1 MDTYLFQYNYTKHV
15 LVDALTPTIDTHCR
29 NVNII
34 QINTIRINLQST
46 SDKDV
51 S

>member
-1 MDTYLFQYNYTKHV
+1 MFLVQTLLLHIDILAYDTKCKLYFKKCFL
-15 LVDALTPTIDTHCR
+15 
-29 NVNII
+29 II
-34 QINTIRINLQST
+34 NNINTIRINLQST

>member
-1 MDTYLFQYNYTKHV
+1 MYINIRVQWTYKDIHNNHGRYTLLKQKYH
-15 LVDALTPTIDTHCR
+15 T
-29 NVNII
+29 NNM
-34 QINTIRINLQST
+34 NTLRINLQST